1 MSLKID
7 FHIHTWYS
15 DGTMSPEEIVDKYD
29 KEEFSMIAITDHE
42 VTEAIKPAQEAARD
56 KHIKIVSGIELAT
69 DTGGMELHI
78 LGYYIDTE
86 NARLK
91 ETLARLAKI
100 RKKRNEGILKVLQ
113 EKNIEIEEKDLI
125 QREGQTY
132 IGKPNFAK
140 ALLDKGYIKEFS
152 QAFSP
157 GQLLESEEVRAV
169 RREKLSTEEA
179 IDLIREA
186 GGIPVLAHP
195 CKIRGIG
202 RRGSEE
208 FKKNFDALLAKLK
221 KAGLKGLE
229 CVYPQHSDEERLYFI
244 SMASK
249 YHLHV
254 TEGSDFHGR
263 PRNFQDTEVQ
273 ETVE

>member
-7 FHIHTWYS
+7 FHIHTCCS
-15 DGTMSPEEIVDKYD
+15 DGTMSPEEIVEKYN
-29 KEEFSMIAITDHE
+29 KEEFSTIAITDHE
-42 VTEAIKPAQEAARD
+42 VTDGIKAAQEAARD
-56 KHIKIVSGIELAT
+56 KNIKVIPGIELAT
-69 DTGGMELHI
+69 DTDSTELHI

-91 ETLARLAKI
+91 EALARLAEI
-100 RKKRNEGILKVLQ
+100 RKKRNEGILRVLQ

-125 QREGQTY
+125 QHEGQTY
-132 IGKPNFAK
+132 IGKPNFAA

-152 QAFSP
+152 EAFSP
-157 GQLLESEEVRAV
+157 GRFLESEEVRAV

-179 IDLIREA
+179 IDLIRGA
-186 GGIPVLAHP
+186 VGIPVLAHP

-208 FKKNFDALLAKLK
+208 FEKNFDVLLAKLK

-229 CVYPQHSDEERLYFI
+229 CVYPQHNDEERLYFI

-263 PRNFQDTEVQ
+263 QRTFQNMEAQ
-273 ETVE
+273 GAVE